1 MHFSQTSCLIYII
14 FCWYHS
20 NILVYIIL
28 QQHGLRWYEVYVDL
42 KQYHGLINK

>member
-28 QQHGLRWYEVYVDL
+28 QQQGLRWSEVYVDL
-42 KQYHGLINK
+42 KQCQGLIDK